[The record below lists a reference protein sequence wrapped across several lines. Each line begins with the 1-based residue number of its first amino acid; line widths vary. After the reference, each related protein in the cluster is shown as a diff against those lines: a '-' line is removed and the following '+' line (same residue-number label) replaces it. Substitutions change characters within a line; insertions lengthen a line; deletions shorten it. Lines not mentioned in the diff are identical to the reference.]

1 MILLEAFIVPTSFFT
16 LSAFNSISV
25 AKNSAFFLFSISF
38 PEILNFPEV
47 YIVLFELFNI
57 FSSAFKVIFFADEIK
72 SLFSIF
78 LALKVTSSPLI
89 ILLLVSFPFFA
100 STVSTCAV
108 NSPLL
113 VKLVLVILA
122 NPVPIISPL
131 FSIFFPI
138 IDKFW
143 FPCTFP

>member
-89 ILLLVSFPFFA
+89 ILLLVSFPFLH
-100 STVSTCAV
+100 
-108 NSPLL
+108 LL
-113 VKLVLVILA
+113 
-122 NPVPIISPL
+122 
-131 FSIFFPI
+131 
-138 IDKFW
+138 
-143 FPCTFP
+143 